1 MHKTRIQN
9 TIPAHVAA
17 RLSEIR
23 ERCREAAEESTRKA
37 RALRAA
43 ERYETWEE
51 VRSLT
56 VPLRKR

>member
-1 MHKTRIQN
+1 MHKTRIQSA
-9 TIPAHVAA
+9 IPAHVAA

-23 ERCREAAEESTRKA
+23 ERCREAAEETTRKA

-43 ERYETWEE
+43 ERYETWQE
-51 VRSLT
+51 VKAMS

>member
-9 TIPAHVAA
+9 TIPAHVAS
-17 RLSEIR
+17 RLAEIR
-23 ERCREAAEESTRKA
+23 ERCREAAEETTRKT

-43 ERYETWEE
+43 ERYEAWQE
-51 VRSLT
+51 VKAMS